1 MSMIHVKAPE
11 DYSAHLSAALS
22 PGRPAIFL
30 GGSIEMGKAERWQD
44 ELADAVQGEKGLLLN
59 PRRTGWDASW
69 EQSIDNP
76 HFREQVE
83 WELAALEHADLILL
97 YLQPDT
103 KSPISLLELGL
114 YAKSAPEKLLVC
126 CPDGFW
132 RKGNVDIVAA
142 RYGVRQVSDKA
153 ALIAAVRSF
162 VKTGQLDAA

>member
-1 MSMIHVKAPE
+1 MSMIHMKAPE
-11 DYSAHLSAALS
+11 DYSTHLSPS
-22 PGRPAIFL
+22 RPAVFL

-44 ELADAVQGEKGLLLN
+44 ELAEAMQGENVLLLN
-59 PRRTGWDASW
+59 PRRKGWDASW
-69 EQSIDNP
+69 EQSIENDN
-76 HFREQVE
+76 FREQVE
-83 WELAALEHADLILL
+83 WELEALENADLILL

-103 KSPISLLELGL
+103 KSPISLLEFGI

-142 RYGVRQVSDKA
+142 RYGVRQVLDKA
-153 ALIAAVRSF
+153 ALIDAVRVF

>member
-11 DYSAHLSAALS
+11 DYSAHLSADRTAV
-22 PGRPAIFL
+22 FL

-44 ELADAVQGEKGLLLN
+44 EMADAMQGENVLLLN
-59 PRRTGWDASW
+59 PRRKGWDASW
-69 EQSIDNP
+69 EQTIDNA

-83 WELAALEHADLILL
+83 WELKALENADLILL

-103 KSPISLLELGL
+103 KSPISLLEFGL

-132 RKGNVDIVAA
+132 RKGNVDITGA
-142 RYGVRQVSDKA
+142 RYGVRQVPDKA
-153 ALIAAVRSF
+153 AMIEAVRVF